1 MRLINLNEIFEI
13 KNGVPSNKVEFVNQ
27 DFKDKVEYKRPSYKF
42 DSTFAGFIN
51 KEGIPKN
58 KIFPEDTLYVST
70 DGDGSHSYSYVS
82 INEFVPNSNVAV
94 LIPKVELTKSEKIFY
109 AKAITKNRYKFSY
122 GRKPKGD
129 RLAFIMLPH
138 FEDLPDWINTP
149 DNMSLK
155 EKSLSKIIFIEDHS
169 LDNIP
174 SRICNNNLM
183 SEDIIRRLGSTG
195 SIKVDNKYI
204 IFRDKEERKLIC
216 YQEQS
221 SLDIKEQ
228 ILISKDYLGKLNF
241 DSRDW
246 AYFEYQDIFELKKSG
261 IKQGQKTVLHISAT
275 EKNNG
280 LSDMIETDKY
290 FTGNRIS
297 VSSNGSIGESFYQER
312 DFSASGDINVLS
324 NNRVNKYSAMFIN
337 TLIRKEKYRYSYG
350 RKWGMEKMKNSKI
363 KLPVDQ
369 NGEPDWKFMEDYIKT
384 LPFSS
389 AI

>member
-13 KNGVPSNKVEFVNQ
+13 NNGVASNKVEFVDH

-42 DSTFAGFIN
+42 DSTFAGFIK
-51 KEGIPKN
+51 KECIPKS
-58 KIFPEDTLYVST
+58 KIFPKDTLFVST

-82 INEFVPNSNVAV
+82 INEFVPNSNVSI
-94 LIPKVELTKSEKIFY
+94 LIPKVKLTKSEKIFY
-109 AKAITKNRYKFSY
+109 AKVITKNRYKFSY

-129 RLAFIMLPH
+129 RLASIKIPH
-138 FEDLPDWINTP
+138 FEDLPDWINTTE
-149 DNMSLK
+149 SISYK
-155 EKSLSKIIFIEDHS
+155 EKSLSKLALIEDYS

-174 SRICNNNLM
+174 SRICNNNLK
-183 SEDIIRRLGSTG
+183 SEEIIRSLGDTE

-204 IFRDKEERKLIC
+204 IFRDKEARKLYC
-216 YQEQS
+216 YQERS

-228 ILISKDYLGKLNF
+228 ILISKDYLGKLNL
-241 DSRDW
+241 DSREW
-246 AYFEYQDIFELKKSG
+246 TYFEYQDIFELKKSG
-261 IKQGQKTVLHISAT
+261 VKQSQKEVLHISAT

-324 NNRVNKYSAMFIN
+324 NNKINKYSAMFIN

-350 RKWGMEKMKNSKI
+350 RKWGVEKMKNSKI
-363 KLPVDQ
+363 KLPVDH
-369 NGEPDWKFMEDYIKT
+369 NGQPDWKFMEDYIKT